1 MFQYYNANPLGRRVN
16 DCTVRA
22 ISLAT
27 GDSWDETYIKLSEAA
42 RKICVMPDNVKYID
56 GYLKRNFEEIF
67 YCPNSCQATVGDF
80 AAERLSGRYLITMN
94 GHITCCI
101 DGCIYDTFDPSDR
114 IIWGIYKVRGRI

>member
-1 MFQYYNANPLGRRVN
+1 MFKYYNANPKGLHVH

-27 GDSWDETYIKLSEAA
+27 RKSWDNTFDELCNFAQLK
-42 RKICVMPDNVKYID
+42 CVMPDDVKYID
-56 GYLKRNFEEIF
+56 EFLEKRFEKIY
-67 YCPNSCQATVGDF
+67 YCDRDCAVPIRDF
-80 AAERLSGRYLITMN
+80 IASQPKGIYLITMS

-114 IIWGIYKVRGRI
+114 FIWGIYRVRR

>member
-1 MFQYYNANPLGRRVN
+1 MFKYYNANPLGRNVH

-27 GDSWDETYIKLSEAA
+27 GRSWDTTYRELSTYAQA
-42 RKICVMPDNVKYID
+42 LAVMPDDVHYID
-56 GYLKRNFEEIF
+56 EYLDRNFEKIY
-67 YCPNSCQATVGDF
+67 YCAQNCKVSVGDF
-80 AAERLSGRYLITMN
+80 IASQTKGIYLITMS

-114 IIWGIYKVRGRI
+114 YIWGIYRVRR